1 MPAHYWLILG
11 IALLIGEIFTA
22 DFSLSCFGLAA
33 MISALASWAGLN
45 LYWQIGIAAAAIFAF
60 FFTLRPFML
69 KHMYKKG
76 EGFKSNMDALSG
88 KELTVCQADKENS
101 KYYAKL
107 DGDLWELS
115 CEATLEKGDKVKV
128 LKMEGIKLI
137 VEKESK

>member
-45 LYWQIGIAAAAIFAF
+45 LYWQIGIGVAAIFAF

-101 KYYAKL
+101 KYYAKA
-107 DGDLWELS
+107 DGDLWELD
-115 CEATLEKGDKVKV
+115 CANPLEEGDKVKV
-128 LKMEGIKLI
+128 LKVEGSKLT
-137 VEKESK
+137 VQKENK